1 MTNVNNPF
9 FDVDDTTNTA
19 IIPADTPGG
28 VSQVTASVTISAKP
42 LGGDAFIKLEE
53 TFTFAEPVNAG
64 VALMKR
70 DDMVEVL
77 RDQALIQAQ
86 AAADAI
92 RKHVADNP
100 RGHVSAHPVAAPAAP
115 AAGTQF
121 GQQAP
126 AFGAAAT
133 VAVANGATPTMA
145 GGLQWSS
152 VPSKFGDG
160 ELRFVTT
167 ASQSTDELRALVL
180 DEMRKKGLNPE
191 ALVVWD
197 NRTGQKGLEAGVP
210 AGCVAAVKVAKDAHE
225 FVPAEVQNIAIAR
238 VKHNANGSVYVYFT
252 KEGEAA
258 LKFGALSRIAVA

>member
-1 MTNVNNPF
+1 MTSNNNPF
-9 FDVDDTTNTA
+9 FSVDDEQNTA
-19 IIPADTPGG
+19 TIPVDAPGG
-28 VSQVTASVTISAKP
+28 ISQVTASVTVSAKP

-53 TFTFAEPVNAG
+53 TFTFTEPVDAG
-64 VALMKR
+64 IALMKR

-77 RDQALIQAQ
+77 RDQAIAQAQ

-100 RGHVSAHPVAAPAAP
+100 RGHVSVHPVSVPAQP
-115 AAGTQF
+115 AGSQF

-133 VAVANGATPTMA
+133 AAVANGATPAQT
-145 GGLQWSS
+145 GGLQWGS
-152 VPSKFGDG
+152 VKSRFGDG

-180 DEMRKKGLNPE
+180 DEMRKKGINPE

-210 AGCVAAVKVAKDAHE
+210 AGCVAAVKVSKEAQE
-225 FVPAEVQNIAIAR
+225 FVPAEVQGIALAR

-258 LKFGALSRIAVA
+258 LKFGALSRIALA